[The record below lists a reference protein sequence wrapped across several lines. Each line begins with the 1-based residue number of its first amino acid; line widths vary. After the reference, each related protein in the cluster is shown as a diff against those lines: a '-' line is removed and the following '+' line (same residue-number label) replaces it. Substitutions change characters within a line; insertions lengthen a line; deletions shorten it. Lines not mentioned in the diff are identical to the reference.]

1 MGPRVSRFVGVAGT
15 LTARLV
21 EVVLAVGGL
30 LFTILGS
37 ESEPL
42 VVLFLLFWGLLAFC
56 YLFVGTVRV
65 RRERL
70 TDPNVPPPP
79 VTGVNARLTGRRFS
93 FFFTAA
99 ASITGLGASLDVL
112 AVDENSDYSG
122 LVEGL
127 GAFVTI
133 CAWMLLQ
140 LGYARFYAQW
150 TDWRFP
156 NCRYPRLI
164 DFLYFAVTV
173 GVSFAASDVEVRGRT
188 VRYHV
193 LVHSV
198 VSFLYN
204 AIVLAIA
211 VNIITG

>member
-1 MGPRVSRFVGVAGT
+1 MAGT

-30 LFTILGS
+30 LFTIMGS
-37 ESEPL
+37 ESEPN
-42 VVLFLLFWGLLAFC
+42 VVLFLLFWSLLAAA
-56 YLFVGTVRV
+56 YLFVGTLRV

-79 VTGVNARLTGRRFS
+79 VTGMNARLTGRRFS
-93 FFFTAA
+93 FFFTVA

-122 LVEGL
+122 LVQGL

-133 CAWMLLQ
+133 CAWLLLQ

-156 NCRYPRLI
+156 ECPYPRLI
-164 DFLYFAVTV
+164 DFLYFSVTV

-193 LVHSV
+193 MVHSV
-198 VSFLYN
+198 ISFLYN

>member
-1 MGPRVSRFVGVAGT
+1 MGVAGT

-30 LFTILGS
+30 LFTIMGS
-37 ESEPL
+37 ESEPN
-42 VVLFLLFWGLLAFC
+42 VVLFLLFWSLLAAA
-56 YLFVGTVRV
+56 YLFVGTLRV

-79 VTGVNARLTGRRFS
+79 VTGMNARLTGRRFS
-93 FFFTAA
+93 FFFTVA

-122 LVEGL
+122 LVQGL

-133 CAWMLLQ
+133 CAWLLLQ

-156 NCRYPRLI
+156 ECPYPRLI
-164 DFLYFAVTV
+164 DFLYFSVTV

-193 LVHSV
+193 MVHSV
-198 VSFLYN
+198 ISFLYN

>member
-1 MGPRVSRFVGVAGT
+1 MAGT

-30 LFTILGS
+30 LFTIIGS
-37 ESEPL
+37 ESEPN
-42 VVLFLLFWGLLAFC
+42 VVLFLLFWSLLASA
-56 YLFVGTVRV
+56 YLFVGTLRV

-79 VTGVNARLTGRRFS
+79 VTGMNARLTGRRFS
-93 FFFTAA
+93 FFFTVA

-122 LVEGL
+122 LVQGL

-133 CAWMLLQ
+133 CAWLLLQ

-150 TDWRFP
+150 TAWRFP
-156 NCRYPRLI
+156 ECPYPRLI
-164 DFLYFAVTV
+164 DFLYFSVTV

-193 LVHSV
+193 MVHSV
-198 VSFLYN
+198 ISFLYN

>member
-1 MGPRVSRFVGVAGT
+1 
-15 LTARLV
+15 
-21 EVVLAVGGL
+21 
-30 LFTILGS
+30 
-37 ESEPL
+37 
-42 VVLFLLFWGLLAFC
+42 VLFRSVLLFWGLLAFV

-79 VTGVNARLTGRRFS
+79 VTGVNARLVGRRFS

-122 LVEGL
+122 LVQGL

-133 CAWMLLQ
+133 CAWALLQ
-140 LGYARFYAQW
+140 LGYARFYSQW

-156 NCRYPRLI
+156 DCPYPRLI

-193 LVHSV
+193 MVHSV